1 MPLRWD
7 TPWFAPHH
15 LHAFPPT
22 DDSQIHYRGL
32 LSHQHPLRQR
42 GVSCCLT
49 VYTLLEQGWVTI
61 SYFWPQ
67 AHTSSNITE
76 SREATLWAQ
85 HWESHSSAHA
95 EGTTQPQW
103 FPYHDSHRWV
113 FFFSSCSSLW
123 VLFCAFVAFCFE
135 FPTHIEN
142 HDDAFSST
150 CIHFWRRLLNV
161 MWQSCVLHSWSQCG
175 FVTCQGTKPC
185 ISQPQ
190 IYRMSSLKHSRGL
203 WNYFVTSA
211 LQD

>member
-22 DDSQIHYRGL
+22 DDSQIHHRGL

-95 EGTTQPQW
+95 EGTTQPHW

-113 FFFSSCSSLW
+113 FFFFQLLFVVGF
-123 VLFCAFVAFCFE
+123 VLCF
-135 FPTHIEN
+135 
-142 HDDAFSST
+142 
-150 CIHFWRRLLNV
+150 
-161 MWQSCVLHSWSQCG
+161 CG
-175 FVTCQGTKPC
+175 FLLRVSNSYWKSRWCIFIHLHPLLEAFTVRNVTVLC
-185 ISQPQ
+185 
-190 IYRMSSLKHSRGL
+190 L
-203 WNYFVTSA
+203 A
-211 LQD
+211 